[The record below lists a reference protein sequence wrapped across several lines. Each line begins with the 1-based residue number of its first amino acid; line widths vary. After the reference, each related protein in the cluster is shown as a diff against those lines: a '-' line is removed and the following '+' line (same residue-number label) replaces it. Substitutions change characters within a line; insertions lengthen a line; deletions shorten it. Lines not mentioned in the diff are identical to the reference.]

1 MFTRLL
7 VNLSTRSLVYS
18 FTCLL
23 VNSFTKNKKM
33 KYAITKEFTFEAAHR
48 LLRNYSGK
56 CCNNHGHSYRVKIH
70 LEGNQLDE
78 KDMLIDFNEVKQLK
92 TWIDEN
98 LDHVTMLWEG
108 DPMIESLK
116 SFGNKVLITKKNPTA
131 EHIAELILAQAQAL
145 FETSN
150 IQVACIEINE
160 TCTSAA
166 RIYPL
171 K

>member
-1 MFTRLL
+1 
-7 VNLSTRSLVYS
+7 
-18 FTCLL
+18 
-23 VNSFTKNKKM
+23 M

-48 LLRNYSGK
+48 LLKNYCGK
-56 CCNNHGHSYRVKIH
+56 CTNNHGHSYRIKLH
-70 LEGNQLDE
+70 LEGDKLDE
-78 KDMLIDFNEVKQLK
+78 KDMLIDFHETKKLK

-98 LDHVTMLWEG
+98 LDHVTILWEE

-131 EHIAELILAQAQAL
+131 EHICELILDRCKEL
-145 FETSN
+145 FEGSG
-150 IQVACIEINE
+150 IQVSCIEINE